1 MAKAAFIVILL
12 GAFAIS
18 GAVAYFGSIPSDRDI
33 RLIQERDIEAANS
46 LRSFRA
52 HERLQ
57 QVIPEYRPASK
68 PSPGQRDA

>member
-1 MAKAAFIVILL
+1 MAILTVL
-12 GAFAIS
+12 FAIVVVS
-18 GAVAYFGSIPSDRDI
+18 VGYATREAKVDERTR
-33 RLIQERDIEAANS
+33 RLIRERDIEAANS

-68 PSPGQRDA
+68 PAPGQRDA